1 MSAPYVHGSIVHG
14 SREERQ
20 ICGSTSGW
28 WAEKL
33 RQMSVTGYCWAA
45 KKNLVCNKWPN
56 QEGIVLCETFQTQR
70 LTLQGFAH
78 VGSLEKPG
86 SQGQSTDIV
95 ARGEE
100 DLGPLAFHHKM
111 SKFWGTDGRG
121 CAFQCDHLHSCVNH
135 IGYLECVQFLFICWV
150 FKFNGDYI

>member
-1 MSAPYVHGSIVHG
+1 M
-14 SREERQ
+14 
-20 ICGSTSGW
+20 
-28 WAEKL
+28 
-33 RQMSVTGYCWAA
+33 
-45 KKNLVCNKWPN
+45 
-56 QEGIVLCETFQTQR
+56 LCETFQTQR

-135 IGYLECVQFLFICWV
+135 IGYLECVQFLFIC
-150 FKFNGDYI
+150 